1 MAKEPELRSDEPET
15 RNSELETRRPL
26 IIAHRGASA
35 RAPENTL
42 AAFAL
47 AIDAGADGVEF
58 DVRLSKDGV
67 PVVIHDA
74 TLARTAGI
82 EGRVADLTAEQL
94 ARLDA
99 GSWFNGARPG
109 HARPEFASEGVPSL
123 QAALGLL
130 QNITGPIYIELKCE
144 REREISPLVDA
155 VCSEI
160 SDSPL
165 LERIIVKSFRLGAIP
180 RARAVLPGV
189 RTAALFAP
197 QVMRLLRKEKYLINI
212 AEELGADHLSV
223 HKSLAS
229 RKFVRKATR
238 REMPVTVWT
247 VNTTRW
253 IPRATK
259 RGFYAVIT
267 DDPSKL
273 LAASDLM
280 QPQP

>member
-35 RAPENTL
+35 LAPENTL

-58 DVRLSKDGV
+58 DVRLSSDGM

-74 TLARTAGI
+74 TLARTAAI
-82 EGRVADLTAEQL
+82 DKRVAELTAEQL
-94 ARLDA
+94 SRLDA
-99 GSWFNGARPG
+99 GSWFNSARPTL
-109 HARPEFASEGVPSL
+109 ARSEFASEGVPSL
-123 QAALGLL
+123 QAALSLL
-130 QNITGPIYIELKCE
+130 QNINGPIYIELKCE
-144 REREISPLVDA
+144 REREVSPLVDA
-155 VCSEI
+155 VCREI
-160 SDSPL
+160 SGSPL
-165 LERIIVKSFRLGAIP
+165 LERIILKSFRLGAIP
-180 RARAVLPGV
+180 QARAILPGV

-229 RKFVRKATR
+229 RKFLRKATR
-238 REMPVTVWT
+238 RGMPVTVWT

-253 IPRATK
+253 IPRAAK

-273 LAASDLM
+273 LAVADVM